1 MENNYQSLMDEL
13 FGSNYKHRTLRTVF
27 DPYSNEWHETNI
39 VEKKLILKKILASKK
54 ITLNE
59 LIRSYKLYHLYEAT
73 YIKNVAE
80 SVEDSLI
87 ILLEDSIQK

>member
-1 MENNYQSLMDEL
+1 MDDNYQSLMDEV

-27 DPYSNEWHETNI
+27 DPYSNEWSETN
-39 VEKKLILKKILASKK
+39 VDEKKAILKKILESKK

-59 LIRSYKLYHLYEAT
+59 LIRSYKLYHLYEPT
-73 YIKNVAE
+73 YIKHVAE

-87 ILLEDSIQK
+87 FLLEESI

>member
-1 MENNYQSLMDEL
+1 MENDYQSLMDEL
-13 FGSNYKHRTLRTVF
+13 FGSDYKHKTLRAVF
-27 DPYSNEWHETNI
+27 DPYSNEWTETNI
-39 VEKKLILKKILASKK
+39 DEKKSILKKILESKK

-59 LIRSYKLYHLYEAT
+59 LIRSYKLYHLYEPT

-87 ILLEDSIQK
+87 ILLEESI

>member
-1 MENNYQSLMDEL
+1 MDEL

-27 DPYSNEWHETNI
+27 DPYSDEWSETN
-39 VEKKLILKKILASKK
+39 VDEKKSILKKILESKK

-59 LIRSYKLYHLYEAT
+59 LIRSYKLYYLYEAT

-80 SVEDSLI
+80 YV
-87 ILLEDSIQK
+87 

>member
-1 MENNYQSLMDEL
+1 MEDDYQSLMDEI

-27 DPYSNEWHETNI
+27 DPYSDEWSETN
-39 VEKKLILKKILASKK
+39 VDEKKAILKKILESKK

-59 LIRSYKLYHLYEAT
+59 LIRSYKLYHLYEPT
-73 YIKNVAE
+73 YIKHVAE

-87 ILLEDSIQK
+87 LLLEESI

>member
-1 MENNYQSLMDEL
+1 MDDDYQALMDEL

-27 DPYSNEWHETNI
+27 DPYSNEWSETN
-39 VEKKLILKKILASKK
+39 VDEKKSILKKILASKK

-59 LIRSYKLYHLYEAT
+59 LIRSYKLYHLYEPT

-87 ILLEDSIQK
+87 ILLEESI